1 MTVKMRIIEAKQK
14 RGNVSRWQPVY
25 AQLLSLPVGKTLEV
39 NLGSY
44 AEAEKLKN
52 AMYTYA
58 KRHAFKVSVCYGM
71 ASKTS
76 TTLYIE
82 RLGGDGNS

>member
-1 MTVKMRIIEAKQK
+1 MTVKMRVIEAKSK
-14 RGNVSRWQPVY
+14 KGNVSRWQPVY
-25 AQLLSLPVGKTLEV
+25 AQLLSLPAGKTLEV
-39 NLGSY
+39 NLGSD

-52 AMYTYA
+52 AVYTYA
-58 KRHAFKVSVCYGM
+58 RRHAIKVSVCYGM

-82 RLGGDGNS
+82 VTDGNS